1 MKSKLL
7 SIYNSLLA
15 LKRVINNMLIVFFV
29 KNKMLNLLSLLLF
42 FNSKKIKEIQPSNYI
57 KYRVIVLPKSGGIDD
72 LVSSQKKYNKDILY
86 IKLPREFIYK
96 IYSTIFNIKH
106 PMDIKN
112 LSKKEISALKI
123 KYKNFLKKF
132 IKIVKKKYEIDA
144 FVGFNYEYVAE
155 EDLHTVCSE
164 LNIPF
169 LVLYKESVAT
179 ELETKYRAHII
190 KKKKQKFNGYKIAIY
205 SDYGKKILVQSNL
218 VKKNKIEV
226 VGCARL
232 SRSFSIRKIKPKNQI
247 LYYVIESFRGLPNSF
262 TKKVGRSFF
271 NDLKVHKKFK
281 SDYNWEKLHIKTV
294 AILKKFALQYP
305 DVSIIFKIKTGEK
318 INKRLYLNL
327 PQNIKI
333 NYFGAGHELLRDSK
347 VIIGWNTTALL
358 EGIAANRFIL
368 LPYFLE
374 HFDFKNK
381 DELLNLKLKSKN
393 FGYSENDFYKKLIL
407 FMGKKYDKNQTY
419 NNQHSLK
426 YHLGNSDNKAD
437 LRLDKFIR
445 NNITID
451 I

>member
-57 KYRVIVLPKSGGIDD
+57 KYRVIVLPKSAGIDD

-86 IKLPREFIYK
+86 IKLPREFVYK

-205 SDYGKKILVQSNL
+205 SDYGKKLLVQSNL

-247 LYYVIESFRGLPNSF
+247 LYYVIESFRGLPNSY

-281 SDYNWEKLHIKTV
+281 SDYNW
-294 AILKKFALQYP
+294 
-305 DVSIIFKIKTGEK
+305 
-318 INKRLYLNL
+318 
-327 PQNIKI
+327 
-333 NYFGAGHELLRDSK
+333 
-347 VIIGWNTTALL
+347 
-358 EGIAANRFIL
+358 
-368 LPYFLE
+368 
-374 HFDFKNK
+374 
-381 DELLNLKLKSKN
+381 
-393 FGYSENDFYKKLIL
+393 
-407 FMGKKYDKNQTY
+407 
-419 NNQHSLK
+419 
-426 YHLGNSDNKAD
+426 
-437 LRLDKFIR
+437 
-445 NNITID
+445 
-451 I
+451 